1 MKADCAIVRRESSD
15 MDTGALFGTGQAL
28 EIAITAVVFYG
39 YMVLLLRISGKRTT
53 MSMTTFDFVSTVAM
67 ATIVGSTILQG
78 SVSLLEGMVAVTVL
92 VAMQWIA
99 GWVSARYPGIRN
111 VITSSPVVLFENGH
125 FNDKNLA
132 AERISREQLQQKI
145 RAAGHGSLA
154 SVSAIVMESAGT
166 VSVIEKRQTDNGAG
180 LFG

>member
-1 MKADCAIVRRESSD
+1 MNTE
-15 MDTGALFGTGQAL
+15 ALFGTGQAL

-78 SVSLLEGMVAVTVL
+78 TVSLLEGMVAVTVL
-92 VAMQWIA
+92 VALQWVA
-99 GWVSARYPGIRN
+99 GSVSARSPVIRHF
-111 VITSSPVVLFENGH
+111 ITSSPAVLYENGQ
-125 FNDKNLA
+125 FNEENLM

-145 RAAGHGSLA
+145 RAAGHGNLA
-154 SVSAIVMESAGT
+154 TVNAIVLESAGT
-166 VSVIEKRQTDNGAG
+166 VSVVEKGTLGDEVDPET
-180 LFG
+180 